1 MVTFFLSGYV
11 FALFY
16 FPFSSLFQHF
26 MIYFF
31 NFCLL
36 MSHLSLPLPPAIYLY
51 SMVAR
56 FFLFHLY
63 CSIICDLILY
73 CFSFDITSVILPLPL
88 PPGIHCNKIGFFSGI
103 RTVFTFR
110 PYLLLFLVQL
120 FGWLGVTFIQ
130 GNYALYIKYALDM
143 EALYPYVI
151 AVLLI
156 ATIMWMPLWQLL
168 MRRIGKKASLTVG
181 LWMFMVIILS
191 LLFID
196 FAGDYGVYLA
206 FPLSVIGGAGVAAGY
221 LFPW

>member
-1 MVTFFLSGYV
+1 MII
-11 FALFY
+11 
-16 FPFSSLFQHF
+16 FPFYITLVFFHSLSF
-26 MIYFF
+26 
-31 NFCLL
+31 
-36 MSHLSLPLPPAIYLY
+36 HLSIVAIFLIYIPAL
-51 SMVAR
+51 
-56 FFLFHLY
+56 
-63 CSIICDLILY
+63 IICDLILY
-73 CFSFDITSVILPLPL
+73 FNFVFFSLLMSCQSFFSLPL
-88 PPGIHCNKIGFFSGI
+88 PPGIHSSKIGFFSGI

>member
-1 MVTFFLSGYV
+1 MVTFFLSGYI
-11 FALFY
+11 FFMFFDLYFSICDLILSL
-16 FPFSSLFQHF
+16 FPFDVTSVFFHSVSFQLS
-26 MIYFF
+26 IVAIFF
-31 NFCLL
+31 IFI
-36 MSHLSLPLPPAIYLY
+36 PAL
-51 SMVAR
+51 
-56 FFLFHLY
+56 
-63 CSIICDLILY
+63 IICDLILY
-73 CFSFDITSVILPLPL
+73 FNSVFFPFDVMSVIFPLPL
-88 PPGIHCNKIGFFSGI
+88 PPGIHSSKIGFFSGI

-168 MRRIGKKASLTVG
+168 MRRIGKKASLTMG

>member
-1 MVTFFLSGYV
+1 MSCQSFF
-11 FALFY
+11 
-16 FPFSSLFQHF
+16 
-26 MIYFF
+26 
-31 NFCLL
+31 
-36 MSHLSLPLPPAIYLY
+36 
-51 SMVAR
+51 
-56 FFLFHLY
+56 
-63 CSIICDLILY
+63 
-73 CFSFDITSVILPLPL
+73 PLPL
-88 PPGIHCNKIGFFSGI
+88 PPGIHSSKIGFFSGI

>member
-1 MVTFFLSGYV
+1 MFSLCSFTFISAFCDFILS
-11 FALFY
+11 L
-16 FPFSSLFQHF
+16 FPFDVTSVFFHSLSFQLS
-26 MIYFF
+26 IVAIFF
-31 NFCLL
+31 IFT
-36 MSHLSLPLPPAIYLY
+36 PAL
-51 SMVAR
+51 
-56 FFLFHLY
+56 
-63 CSIICDLILY
+63 ICDLILY
-73 CFSFDITSVILPLPL
+73 LILYFSLLISCQSFFPLPL
-88 PPGIHCNKIGFFSGI
+88 PPGIHSNKIGFFSGI

>member
-1 MVTFFLSGYV
+1 M
-11 FALFY
+11 
-16 FPFSSLFQHF
+16 
-26 MIYFF
+26 
-31 NFCLL
+31 
-36 MSHLSLPLPPAIYLY
+36 
-51 SMVAR
+51 
-56 FFLFHLY
+56 
-63 CSIICDLILY
+63 
-73 CFSFDITSVILPLPL
+73 SVIFPLPL
-88 PPGIHCNKIGFFSGI
+88 PPGIHSSKIGFFSGI

-196 FAGDYGVYLA
+196 FAGDYAVFLA

>member
-1 MVTFFLSGYV
+1 MSITFT
-11 FALFY
+11 
-16 FPFSSLFQHF
+16 P
-26 MIYFF
+26 
-31 NFCLL
+31 
-36 MSHLSLPLPPAIYLY
+36 
-51 SMVAR
+51 
-56 FFLFHLY
+56 
-63 CSIICDLILY
+63 
-73 CFSFDITSVILPLPL
+73 PL
-88 PPGIHCNKIGFFSGI
+88 PPGIHSSQIGFFSGI

-130 GNYALYIKYALDM
+130 GNYALYIKYTLDM

-196 FAGDYGVYLA
+196 FAGDYGIYLA
-206 FPLSVIGGAGVAAGY
+206 FPVSVIGGAGVAAGY
-221 LFPW
+221 LFPWWAHILIYSVVYLSLSLSLSLSPSLPPSLSLSPSPPQGQCYQMWEMKPIS